1 MYTVDRQWQ
10 GRGVLITWSL
20 LLTLVSSVW
29 GHSDLDPRQSIPKKW
44 ETYTLSVPTE
54 TESSTVRIV
63 LYVPLDFE
71 IEMVEHS
78 RVWDIAT
85 ERDERGYI
93 RVVSWSGSSIPSQ
106 TFEAFKFLA
115 RNPAAM
121 GTYQWKIMQ
130 HYEAGEPSTWEAL
143 TQIVSL
149 ENTGAQRA
157 EEAWHSAQVATT
169 VSLVAMGIAITLIIV
184 TVIGILQSGRR
195 QAGSGDV

>member
-1 MYTVDRQWQ
+1 MYTVGRQWQ
-10 GRGVLITWSL
+10 GRGVLITWSVL
-20 LLTLVSSVW
+20 LMLVTTVW

-78 RVWDIAT
+78 RVWDITT

-93 RVVSWSGSSIPSQ
+93 RVVSWSGSSIPPQ

-121 GTYQWKIMQ
+121 GTYQWKIVQ
-130 HYEAGEPSTWEAL
+130 HYEAGEAATWEAL

-149 ENTGAQRA
+149 ENTGGQRA
-157 EEAWHSAQVATT
+157 EEAWHSAQIATT
-169 VSLVAMGIAITLIIV
+169 VSLIAMGIAITLIIV
-184 TVIGILQSGRR
+184 TVIGIVQSGRR